1 MIVVLVSWC
10 PSTSDAKTLFHGKR
24 KWFAELQIGK
34 VIIELDCH
42 QLVYG
47 VFGDN
52 VYLNGFGSII
62 HKCGSNLTVQQ

>member
-10 PSTSDAKTLFHGKR
+10 PSTSDAKTLFRGKR

-42 QLVYG
+42 RLVYG
-47 VFGDN
+47 VLEIMF
-52 VYLNGFGSII
+52 I
-62 HKCGSNLTVQQ
+62 